1 MNTLKLAAA
10 LAFGL
15 AIVVTLLNELGPAPK
30 ALSSAASAAAGRML
44 NRPPR
49 KAEVSIAFDRKG
61 HAVAH
66 RLRRS
71 SGSLRSDAVAV
82 SEALQLASLR
92 QPCEL
97 AGRTLSFTAS
107 FGEEIQLD

>member
-1 MNTLKLAAA
+1 MNALKLAAA

-30 ALSSAASAAAGRML
+30 ALSRAASAAAGRML

-49 KAEVSIAFDRKG
+49 KAEVSIAFDSKG
-61 HAVAH
+61 LPVAH
-66 RLRRS
+66 MLSRS
-71 SGSLRSDAVAV
+71 SGSLHSDAVAV
-82 SEALQLASLR
+82 AEALQLANLR
-92 QPCEL
+92 RPGEL